1 MNRILR
7 KLSLGDM
14 PEIVRIES
22 RAFTD
27 PWPAE
32 AFTGLSEESSWILE
46 LGGILIGYILY
57 HFIIDEAVILNFAID
72 PDYTGRGNGAYLLN
86 NSMNELAAKGCRKF
100 FLDVR
105 MSNAQAIS
113 LYHKSGFT
121 ELGIRKG
128 YYKSPPEDALVMGRV
143 L

>member
-1 MNRILR
+1 
-7 KLSLGDM
+7 
-14 PEIVRIES
+14 
-22 RAFTD
+22 
-27 PWPAE
+27 
-32 AFTGLSEESSWILE
+32 
-46 LGGILIGYILY
+46 
-57 HFIIDEAVILNFAID
+57 
-72 PDYTGRGNGAYLLN
+72 
-86 NSMNELAAKGCRKF
+86 
-100 FLDVR
+100 